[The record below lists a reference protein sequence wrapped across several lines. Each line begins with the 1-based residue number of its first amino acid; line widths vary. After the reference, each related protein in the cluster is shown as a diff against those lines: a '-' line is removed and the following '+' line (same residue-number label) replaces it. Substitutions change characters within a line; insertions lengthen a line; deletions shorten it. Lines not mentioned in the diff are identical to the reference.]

1 MDKYMS
7 PTTPTKFKP
16 TKGAMVLAKPFKS
29 PLKRPHAGDDAMA
42 NPKSSKTQSQDDAR
56 EMALDIFALRP
67 DSTTTNMSSS
77 PVKNSG
83 LFSSS
88 MNGSPNTSPLN
99 KSGQFREKFL
109 AGVKHERVTID
120 PVLVKQ
126 ESALDI
132 SLRQMRQKLSQ
143 CQQAHKYESA
153 TAKLADGTVVP
164 QDESLAVLIDKW
176 RAAAQN
182 AAKYLF
188 DLAQVRVAKMGGVAE
203 FKRRTRRRGFDEDS
217 DEEEE
222 KRRRLEVGEDELQQL
237 HDEYDYDVVADAKR
251 ATSAANADGDEEF
264 TMEMMLAVLNID
276 PGVVFPK

>member
-7 PTTPTKFKP
+7 PTTPTKFKA
-16 TKGAMVLAKPFKS
+16 TKGTMVLAKPFKS
-29 PLKRPHAGDDAMA
+29 PMKRPRGDDDSIA
-42 NPKSSKTQSQDDAR
+42 NNKSSKRGVDEDTRD
-56 EMALDIFALRP
+56 MALDIFALRP
-67 DSTTTNMSSS
+67 PDSVTTNNLSSS
-77 PVKNSG
+77 PLKNSG

-99 KSGQFREKFL
+99 RSGQFREKFL

-120 PVLVKQ
+120 PVLLKQ

-153 TAKLADGTVVP
+153 TATLADGTVVP
-164 QDESLAVLIDKW
+164 QDENLVVLVDKW
-176 RAAAQN
+176 RTAAQN

-188 DLAQVRVAKMGGVAE
+188 ELAQVRVAKMGGVTE

-222 KRRRLEVGEDELQQL
+222 KKRQLEVGGDELQRL
-237 HDEYDYDVVADAKR
+237 HDETA
-251 ATSAANADGDEEF
+251 SANADGEEEF
-264 TMEMMLAVLNID
+264 TMEMMLGVLNID
-276 PGVVFPK
+276 PSIVFPK